1 MRPAQLRAD
10 EIDSRTL
17 CVSVDARR
25 VDAITDAVRSFHER
39 LSPDAFVERQAARVR
54 SDGFLSPLGLVR
66 TLAPLWQSP
75 SSDCTCWAVAGRLT
89 GLISLKCLL
98 KSAGVRSCI
107 RAKCDESLAL
117 LQVLSPLR

>member
-54 SDGFLSPLGLVR
+54 SDGFLSPARLGPDAR
-66 TLAPLWQSP
+66 AALAEPVFRLHVLGS
-75 SSDCTCWAVAGRLT
+75 GRKADRIDL
-89 GLISLKCLL
+89 SEVPVEERRC
-98 KSAGVRSCI
+98 
-107 RAKCDESLAL
+107 
-117 LQVLSPLR
+117 QVLHSRKM